1 METRGLFPDNR
12 DRLLPDMEG
21 WTPGVHSRCGRCK
34 KSLQKGKPG
43 PPPSRDESKQS
54 GPFIP
59 PTTTTLATPLRPSL
73 LLLHQDSRVPPQSTT
88 NGAGTWH
95 DQPIERR
102 QRHSDG
108 PSPERAAGRWPLTR
122 RGSSL
127 FLLPAELRRAQPT
140 PSRRSRAQSNPAE
153 LSRAQPNSST
163 LQPPPPERRRASELA
178 APAAEEAPPQG
189 EEVPALRRPPAAE
202 AGPVA
207 PRRERPA
214 EAARP
219 RGRARGVDVAPAR
232 LPPPPAR
239 RLSSLSRR

>member
-1 METRGLFPDNR
+1 MWRRVDFFQITGTDFSQIWRGG
-12 DRLLPDMEG
+12 RLG
-21 WTPGVHSRCGRCK
+21 CIPGVEGARNPCK
-34 KSLQKGKPG
+34 KVSLALHPQGMNQNKVA
-43 PPPSRDESKQS
+43 PSS
-54 GPFIP
+54 

-88 NGAGTWH
+88 NGAGTWP

-108 PSPERAAGRWPLTR
+108 PAPERAAGRWPLTR